1 MIDKELFKLIGK
13 NKKYIF
19 IAVLLQVIGLI
30 ANVGITASICW
41 AIYLAFTRSEPVMYS
56 YRNLCIDRNYRPLY
70 NDKVDGRYERRS
82 RA

>member
-1 MIDKELFKLIGK
+1 MKNAGFGEKEMIDKELFKLIGK

-56 YRNLCIDRNYRPLY
+56 YPASMT
-70 NDKVDGRYERRS
+70 ERQPCCV
-82 RA
+82 

>member
-19 IAVLLQVIGLI
+19 VAVALQVLGLI

-41 AIYLAFTRSEPVMYS
+41 AIYLAITKAE
-56 YRNLCIDRNYRPLY
+56 LLWL
-70 NDKVDGRYERRS
+70 
-82 RA
+82 